1 MEEVINI
8 KPCINVSQNPTLG
21 DIVTKYR
28 KRLLG
33 FIRLRVKSEED
44 AEDVLQ
50 DVFQQLIESMRLMQP
65 IEQLTGWLFTV
76 ARNRITDLYRKK
88 RPVLMSFLEADDED
102 EDQNLSVLRDVLLD
116 NDHSPELSY
125 LRSLVWTEL
134 YKALDELPEE
144 QKNVFIWHELEGR
157 SFKEIASFTG
167 ETVNTLI
174 SRKRYAVL
182 YLREQLK
189 DMYKELIDF

>member
-88 RPVLMSFLEADDED
+88 RPVLMSFLEADGED

-189 DMYKELIDF
+189 DLYKELIDF

>member
-88 RPVLMSFLEADDED
+88 RPVPVSFLETDDDDED
-102 EDQNLSVLRDVLLD
+102 QHLSVLRDVLLD

-189 DMYKELIDF
+189 DLYKELIDF